1 MQTKG
6 DIKRKSLVGFIAI
19 VAAVILLAMLSSFL
33 RIRLDLTEDKR
44 FTLSK
49 QSHEILSDLK
59 NDIYI
64 QVWLDGDMPVEFK
77 KLRRSVRELLDE
89 FRILSGKRI
98 DFEFIN
104 PSAAGD
110 VAQREAQYTSLIGKG
125 LNPINIQSGDEEGG
139 SSQKIIF
146 PGMLVN
152 YNGTEVPVNFL
163 SNNPTVSPEQNL
175 LHSIEGLEYEM
186 IQTIA
191 TLSADTI
198 YKIAFIEG
206 HDEYSEIE
214 TGDLTLNLARF
225 FTIDRGII
233 GGKPG
238 ILDDY
243 TAIII
248 AGPEKEFTENDK
260 FVIDQYIMNG
270 GKVLW
275 LLEEVYVNSDSLT
288 LGRSTSIYRPL
299 NLDDQLF
306 RYGVRL
312 NPIMVQDLDCSL
324 IPLTVITG
332 ESNRQVVPAP
342 WPWYPLLQPSSAHP
356 VTRNLNKI
364 RAQFTNYLDTVGLDP
379 QIKKTVL
386 LSTSPLTR
394 LISPPAEISLEEAA
408 VAPDERTFTR
418 GRLPVAVL
426 LEGVFPSA
434 FRNRITDNLAGG
446 SNIRVRNES
455 DPTQMIVIA
464 DGDVIR
470 NDIMRSGTSEAPYPL
485 GQDRYTGQMFGNRDF
500 LINCLNYLAD
510 DKGLLE
516 LRSREMKM
524 RLLNRTKIRQEKT
537 KWQVINVAGPV
548 VVVILY
554 GLAYSFFRKRKYAKS
569 RV

>member
-1 MQTKG
+1 MQTRG
-6 DIKRKSLVGFIAI
+6 DIKRKSWTGFVAI
-19 VAAVILLAMLSSFL
+19 VTVVIFFVILSSFL

-44 FTLSK
+44 FTLSQ
-49 QSHEILSDLK
+49 QSHDILSDLK

-64 QVWLDGDMPVEFK
+64 QVMLDGEMPVEFK

-89 FRILSGKRI
+89 FRILSGRRV

-110 VAQREAQYTSLIGKG
+110 VAQREARYKSLMGKG
-125 LNPINIQSGDEEGG
+125 LNPVNIQSGDEEGG

-152 YNGTEVPVNFL
+152 SNGTEVPVNFL
-163 SNNPTVSPEQNL
+163 RNNQTASAEQNL

-243 TAIII
+243 AAIIV
-248 AGPEKEFTENDK
+248 AGPEKEFAEIDK

-275 LLEEVYVNSDSLT
+275 LLEEVYVDTDSLT

-312 NPIMVQDLDCSL
+312 NPVMVQDLDCSL

-342 WPWYPLLQPSSAHP
+342 WPWYPLLNPSSVHP
-356 VTRNLNKI
+356 VTRNLNKV

-379 QIKKTVL
+379 QIRKTVL
-386 LSTSPLTR
+386 LATSPLTR
-394 LISPPAEISLEEAA
+394 VISPPVDISLEEAA

-446 SNIRVRNES
+446 SNIRVRTES
-455 DPTQMIVIA
+455 DPTRMIVIA

-524 RLLNRTKIRQEKT
+524 RLLNTTKIRQEKT
-537 KWQVINVAGPV
+537 KWQIINVAGPV

>member
-1 MQTKG
+1 M
-6 DIKRKSLVGFIAI
+6 KRKEDIRRISWIEFLSVTGVVIFI
-19 VAAVILLAMLSSFL
+19 VLLSSFL
-33 RIRLDLTEDKR
+33 RLRLDLTEDKR
-44 FTLSK
+44 FTLSP
-49 QSHEILSDLK
+49 QSQEILSGLK

-64 QVWLDGDMPVEFK
+64 QVWLDGEMPVEFK
-77 KLRRSVRELLDE
+77 RLRRSVRELLDE
-89 FRILSGKRI
+89 FRVLSGKRV

-104 PSAAGD
+104 PSGAKDAG
-110 VAQREAQYTSLIGKG
+110 QREAQYKSLIGKG
-125 LNPINIQSGDEEGG
+125 LNPVNIQSGDAEGG

-163 SNNPTVSPEQNL
+163 SNNQAASAEQNL

-186 IQTIA
+186 IQTIS
-191 TLSADTI
+191 TLSTDTI

-225 FTIDRGII
+225 FTIDRGVI

-238 ILDDY
+238 ILDGY
-243 TAIII
+243 AAIII
-248 AGPEKEFTENDK
+248 AGPEKEFSENDK

-275 LLEEVYVNSDSLT
+275 LLEEVYVDDDSLA

-306 RYGVRL
+306 RYGARL
-312 NPIMVQDLDCSL
+312 NPVMVQDLDCSL
-324 IPLTVITG
+324 IPLTILTG

-342 WPWYPLLQPSSAHP
+342 WPWYPLLNPSSAHP
-356 VTRNLNKI
+356 VTRNLNKV
-364 RAQFTNYLDTVGLDP
+364 RARFANYLDTVGLDP
-379 QIKKTVL
+379 RIKKTVL

-394 LISPPAEISLEEAA
+394 VLSPPVEISLEEAA

-434 FRNRITDNLAGG
+434 FRNRLTGRLTGE
-446 SNIRVRNES
+446 SNIEVSTES
-455 DPTQMIVIA
+455 VPTRMIVVA

-485 GQDRYTGQMFGNRDF
+485 GQDRYTGEMLGNRDF

-510 DKGLLE
+510 DRGLLG
-516 LRSREMKM
+516 LRSRELKM
-524 RLLNRTKIRQEKT
+524 RLLDRARIRQEKT
-537 KWQVINVAGPV
+537 MWQVINVAGPV
-548 VVVILY
+548 LLVVLY
-554 GLAYSFFRKRKYAKS
+554 GFAYSFFRKRRYAKS
-569 RV
+569 RP

>member
-1 MQTKG
+1 MKNKG
-6 DIKRKSLVGFIAI
+6 DIRRSSWIEFLAITTIVIFIA
-19 VAAVILLAMLSSFL
+19 LLSSFL
-33 RIRLDLTEDKR
+33 RIRFDLTEDRR
-44 FTLSK
+44 FTLSP
-49 QSHEILSDLK
+49 QSREIVSGLK

-89 FRILSGKRI
+89 FRILSRRKI

-104 PSAAGD
+104 PSAAKDAG
-110 VAQREAQYTSLIGKG
+110 QREAQYKSLISKG
-125 LNPINIQSGDEEGG
+125 LNPVNIQAGDEEGG

-163 SNNPTVSPEQNL
+163 KNNQAVSAEQNL

-191 TLSADTI
+191 TLSTDTI

-243 TAIII
+243 AAIIV
-248 AGPEKEFTENDK
+248 AGPEKEFAENDK
-260 FVIDQYIMNG
+260 FVIDQYVMNG

-275 LLEEVYVNSDSLT
+275 LLEEVYVDSDSLT

-306 RYGVRL
+306 RYGIRL
-312 NPIMVQDLDCSL
+312 NPVSVQDLDCSL
-324 IPLTVITG
+324 IPLTVLTG

-342 WPWYPLLQPSSAHP
+342 WPWYPLLNPSAAHF
-356 VTRNLNKI
+356 VTRNINKV
-364 RAQFTNYLDTVGLDP
+364 RGQFVNYLDTVGLDP

-394 LISPPAEISLEEAA
+394 VLSPPAEISLEEAA
-408 VAPDERTFTR
+408 VAPDERTFAK
-418 GRLPVAVL
+418 GILPVSVL

-434 FRNRITDNLAGG
+434 FRNRITDRLTGE
-446 SNIRVRNES
+446 SNIKIMIES
-455 DPTQMIVIA
+455 VPTRMIVVA

-470 NDIMRSGTSEAPYPL
+470 NDIMRNGTSEAPYPL

-500 LINCLNYLAD
+500 LINCLNYLTD
-510 DKGLLE
+510 DKGLLG

-524 RLLNRTKIRQEKT
+524 RLLNRAKIREEKT
-537 KWQVINVAGPV
+537 MWQIINVAGPV
-548 VVVILY
+548 AVVILY
-554 GLAYSFFRKRKYAKS
+554 GLAYSFFRRRRYKKTGI
-569 RV
+569 

>member
-1 MQTKG
+1 
-6 DIKRKSLVGFIAI
+6 
-19 VAAVILLAMLSSFL
+19 
-33 RIRLDLTEDKR
+33 
-44 FTLSK
+44 
-49 QSHEILSDLK
+49 
-59 NDIYI
+59 
-64 QVWLDGDMPVEFK
+64 MPVEFK

-89 FRILSGKRI
+89 FRILSGRRI

-104 PSAAGD
+104 PSGAKDA
-110 VAQREAQYTSLIGKG
+110 VQRESQYKSLIGKG
-125 LNPINIQSGDEEGG
+125 LNPVNIQSGDEEGG

-146 PGMLVN
+146 PGMIVN

-163 SNNPTVSPEQNL
+163 RNNQTASAELNL

-186 IQTIA
+186 IQTIS

-206 HDEYSEIE
+206 HDEYSEVE
-214 TGDLTLNLARF
+214 TGALTLNLARF
-225 FTIDRGII
+225 FTVDRGII
-233 GGKPG
+233 GGIPG

-243 TAIII
+243 AAIIV
-248 AGPEKEFTENDK
+248 AGPEKEFSENDK
-260 FVIDQYIMNG
+260 FVIDQYLMNG

-275 LLEEVYVNSDSLT
+275 LLEEVYVDSDSLT

-312 NPIMVQDLDCSL
+312 NPVMVQDLDCSL
-324 IPLTVITG
+324 IPLTILTG
-332 ESNRQVVPAP
+332 ETNRQVVPAP
-342 WPWYPLLQPSSAHP
+342 WPWYPLLNPSPVHP
-356 VTRNLNKI
+356 VTRNLNRV
-364 RAQFTNYLDTVGLDP
+364 RAQFANYLDTVGLDP
-379 QIKKTVL
+379 EIKKTVL

-394 LISPPAEISLEEAA
+394 IVSPPAEVSLEEAA
-408 VAPDERTFTR
+408 VAPDERIFT
-418 GRLPVAVL
+418 GGILPVAVL

-434 FRNRITDNLAGG
+434 FRNRITDRFTGE
-446 SNIRVRNES
+446 SNIKVRTES
-455 DPTQMIVIA
+455 VPTRMIVIA

-510 DKGLLE
+510 DRGLLE
-516 LRSREMKM
+516 LRSRELKL
-524 RLLNRTKIRQEKT
+524 RLLDRERIRQEKT
-537 KWQVINVAGPV
+537 MWQVINIAGPV
-548 VVVILY
+548 LVVLMY
-554 GLAYSFFRKRKYAKS
+554 GFAYSFLRKRRYAKT

>member
-89 FRILSGKRI
+89 FRILSGKRL

-163 SNNPTVSPEQNL
+163 SNNPAVSPEQNL

-186 IQTIA
+186 IQTVA

-225 FTIDRGII
+225 FTIDRGVI

-275 LLEEVYVNSDSLT
+275 LLEEVYVDSDSLT

-324 IPLTVITG
+324 IPLTIVTG
-332 ESNRQVVPAP
+332 ESNRQVVPSP

-356 VTRNLNKI
+356 VTRNINKV
-364 RAQFTNYLDTVGLDP
+364 RAQFANYLDTVGLDP

-408 VAPDERTFTR
+408 VAPDERAFSG

-455 DPTQMIVIA
+455 DPTKMIVIA

-569 RV
+569 GV